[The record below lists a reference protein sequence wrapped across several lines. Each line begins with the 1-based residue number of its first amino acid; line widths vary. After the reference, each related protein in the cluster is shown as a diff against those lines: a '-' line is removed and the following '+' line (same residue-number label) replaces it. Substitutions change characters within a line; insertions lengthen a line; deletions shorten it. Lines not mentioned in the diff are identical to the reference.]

1 VFSCQS
7 ESTYRV
13 DTTPP
18 LKLRVTT
25 YTGWHCGY
33 PEAEIVNISAKP
45 FVVTSRAMPK
55 VLEFRGARS
64 TSISQRRGGG
74 TPDREK
80 PKSSVRVL
88 IVDNHAGLRKAMRLT
103 LEGYRGLSVAG
114 EANDGI
120 DAIRKVGSLKPHLVI
135 MDVTM
140 PELSGLAAAA
150 EIIKTWPGVRI
161 IIFSMHAFEEFVEM
175 ARESG
180 VHGFVAKTDG
190 HEALMQA
197 IDTVLRNQTFFRV
210 PDADVLS
217 RL

>member
-1 VFSCQS
+1 M
-7 ESTYRV
+7 R
-13 DTTPP
+13 TPFRIETP
-18 LKLRVTT
+18 YIRSDWIMT
-25 YTGWHCGY
+25 YTKWHCGY
-33 PEAEIVNISAKP
+33 PEAEIVNVSAKP

-55 VLEFRGARS
+55 VLEFRGAGS

-74 TPDREK
+74 TPDRDK

-88 IVDNHAGLRKAMRLT
+88 IVDNHAGLRRAVRLT
-103 LEGYRGLSVAG
+103 LEGYRGMSVVG
-114 EANDGI
+114 EASDGI

-150 EIIKTWPGVRI
+150 EIIKTWPDVRI

-190 HEALMQA
+190 HEALLQA
-197 IDTVLRNQTFFRV
+197 IDTVLRNETFFRV
-210 PDADVLS
+210 PDAGVLS
-217 RL
+217 RI